1 MQSKMDTLS
10 SDKGAGSACHGVAE
24 PFCPAYP
31 SKTLP
36 VGEIPGLAVNLGAF
50 VLGTTSTTPA
60 DIRLDVDILVLL
72 APYGGVPRR
81 VLTF

>member
-1 MQSKMDTLS
+1 MSVLELNS
-10 SDKGAGSACHGVAE
+10 AGHA
-24 PFCPAYP
+24 
-31 SKTLP
+31 
-36 VGEIPGLAVNLGAF
+36 PGHD